1 MAFGEH
7 IDGLNQASS
16 VRLDYLGKQQQL
28 AGTQLGVNQAQ
39 CPAPKEYGIFS
50 ALNELMDATGGIV
63 SNANSLTACFG
74 ISCPGQDG
82 CYPDSMV
89 DKLRSMAALLRS
101 ANADLTRTITHIN
114 S

>member
-1 MAFGEH
+1 MGDQLKSYGQFGYTDRMKE
-7 IDGLNQASS
+7 LASQQACGAQA
-16 VRLDYLGKQQQL
+16 DYS
-28 AGTQLGVNQAQ
+28 A
-39 CPAPKEYGIFS
+39 APKEYGIFS

-74 ISCPGQDG
+74 ISTPSQDG
-82 CYPDSMV
+82 SYPDSMV

-101 ANADLTRTITHIN
+101 ANADLTRVITHIN